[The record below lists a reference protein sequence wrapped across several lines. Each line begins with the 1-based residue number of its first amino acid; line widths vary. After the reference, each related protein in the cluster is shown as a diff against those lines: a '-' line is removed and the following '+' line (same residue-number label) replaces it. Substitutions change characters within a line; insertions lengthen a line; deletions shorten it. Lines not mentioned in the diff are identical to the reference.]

1 MEKTANAGGGDKY
14 AAGYILWR
22 RDRTKAKRTVK
33 HGIDDIHGIDIYKD
47 ICGKAVPRVVEIRSH
62 ALAARAA
69 GGNGG
74 RKQSWRTAENGGAER
89 AEKRGVL
96 RGKARNGCGGA
107 NHLTFRAREVIL
119 KLAFVR
125 EWSSEGRRSGG

>member
-1 MEKTANAGGGDKY
+1 MRQGNTTRSGNISNIINYKRARRAGTSGGKEGAGGGIEQ
-14 AAGYILWR
+14 G
-22 RDRTKAKRTVK
+22 
-33 HGIDDIHGIDIYKD
+33 G
-47 ICGKAVPRVVEIRSH
+47 
-62 ALAARAA
+62 A
-69 GGNGG
+69 GG
-74 RKQSWRTAENGGAER
+74 K
-89 AEKRGVL
+89 KGVL